1 MQQALLGTERSGA
14 ASNPIGSTDL
24 VAVLERVDS
33 SDAERALLASAA
45 IVSAYESAGR
55 LPSTEASPSNDVA
68 PADSE
73 DQPVAPAGVA
83 HFLATMLGGVHSQVL
98 REWLRIATTRG
109 WRVPAPL
116 LPALLDVGR
125 ANYLQNIIRPVLG
138 ARGRWLATQN
148 PDWRWAAAPAVVDE
162 SAVRAAWDTGTPED
176 RVLLLASV
184 RDRDPA
190 FGRRLLESTWETEA
204 ASQRALLLAT
214 MHRNISAEDEPFL
227 EGVLDDRR
235 QEVRRLA
242 ASLLSRLPESAF
254 VSRMTTRARAALRW
268 KPRQLLKEAEV
279 LVEPPTE
286 LDAAALRDG
295 IDKKPPAGM
304 GERAWWLSQ
313 IVAAVPPQVW
323 VNEWNVDADTI
334 IAAAV
339 RSDWMQALTDGWA
352 AGAMVHRDAAWIEPL
367 LSNASP
373 GEQPNGLAPKLDA
386 LLGSLSVDRRE
397 AFITKLL
404 RDDAKGDTPLLYLGA
419 ADHAWSDPFA
429 ILVLDRLRK
438 RVTAGAAPSH
448 AIDWYLRDVI
458 PRLALH
464 VPATLAGATDGWP
477 TGDDAAGFDKALDS
491 FISVLTFRRQLA
503 EELDR

>member
-1 MQQALLGTERSGA
+1 MQRALLGTERSA
-14 ASNPIGSTDL
+14 AVSYPIGSTDL

-33 SDAERALLASAA
+33 TDAERTLLASAA
-45 IVSAYESAGR
+45 IVSTYESAGR

-83 HFLATMLGGVHSQVL
+83 RFLATMLGGVNSQVL
-98 REWLRIATTRG
+98 REWLSIAATRG

-125 ANYLQNIIRPVLG
+125 ANYLQSIIRPVLG

-148 PDWRWAAAPAVVDE
+148 SDWHWAATPAVDDE
-162 SAVRAAWDTGTPED
+162 ATVRAAWDTGTPED
-176 RVLLLASV
+176 RALLLASV

-190 FGRRLLESTWETEA
+190 LGRRLLESTWETEA

-227 EGVLDDRR
+227 EGALDDRR

-242 ASLLSRLPESAF
+242 ASLLCRLPEGAF

-268 KPRQLLKEAEV
+268 KPRQLLKAAEII
-279 LVEPPTE
+279 VEPPTE

-295 IDKKPPAGM
+295 IDKKPPTGM

-323 VNEWNVDADTI
+323 VNEWKVDADAI
-334 IAAAV
+334 IAAAA

-352 AGAMVHRDAAWIEPL
+352 AGAVVHREAAWIEAL
-367 LSNASP
+367 LSIGSP
-373 GEQPNGLAPKLDA
+373 GEQPTGLAPKLDA
-386 LLGSLSVDRRE
+386 LLGSLPVDRRE

-404 RDDAKGDTPLLYLGA
+404 RDDASGDTPLLYLGA
-419 ADHAWSDPFA
+419 ADHAWTAPFA
-429 ILVLDRLRK
+429 NIVLDRLRK
-438 RVTAGAAPSH
+438 RVTAGAAQNH

-458 PRLALH
+458 PRLALR

-477 TGDDAAGFDKALDS
+477 TGDGAAGFDKALDS
-491 FISVLTFRRQLA
+491 FISILTFRRELA